1 MLRGSEGSVASGFV
15 VPKREDFVGVA
26 RLAAPVV
33 TVQVGLMLM
42 GVVDTM
48 VVGRVSATALAAVA
62 LGNLYVMTTVSFAFG
77 MLLAVDPLVSQAIG
91 ASDSVGVR
99 RAVQRGLILAVLLTV
114 PVGLALSP
122 GESLFRLLHQSEEM
136 IPLAAAYARLC
147 IPGVLPYLGF
157 FVLRQTLQAMER
169 MRPIVVTIV
178 VANVFN
184 LVADVILV
192 YGWGPIP
199 ALGPIGSAWA
209 TTMGRVLLMVLLV
222 ALAWPKIRDL
232 VRPLDRAAL
241 RFAPLRRMVGL
252 GLPIA
257 VQVQLEFA
265 AFAVIAL
272 LMGGMG
278 TLQMAAHQVT
288 INLASLTFMVP
299 LGVSIASAVRVGHA
313 IGAGDH
319 PAVRRAASAALIC
332 GAGFMTCMAAV
343 LISFPGLL
351 ARAYTDDLDVVALAA
366 LLIPI
371 AGFFQIVDGI
381 QVVSAGVLRGAADT
395 RAPMVINILGFWCI
409 GFPVSLWLGF
419 GLDLGPQGLW
429 WGLVAG
435 LGVVAAFLLLRV
447 RWRIAGDVARV
458 AVDDPGGSPT

>member
-1 MLRGSEGSVASGFV
+1 
-15 VPKREDFVGVA
+15 
-26 RLAAPVV
+26 
-33 TVQVGLMLM
+33 
-42 GVVDTM
+42 
-48 VVGRVSATALAAVA
+48 
-62 LGNLYVMTTVSFAFG
+62 
-77 MLLAVDPLVSQAIG
+77 
-91 ASDSVGVR
+91 
-99 RAVQRGLILAVLLTV
+99 
-114 PVGLALSP
+114 
-122 GESLFRLLHQSEEM
+122 
-136 IPLAAAYARLC
+136 
-147 IPGVLPYLGF
+147 
-157 FVLRQTLQAMER
+157 
-169 MRPIVVTIV
+169 
-178 VANVFN
+178 
-184 LVADVILV
+184 
-192 YGWGPIP
+192 
-199 ALGPIGSAWA
+199 
-209 TTMGRVLLMVLLV
+209 
-222 ALAWPKIRDL
+222 
-232 VRPLDRAAL
+232 
-241 RFAPLRRMVGL
+241 
-252 GLPIA
+252 
-257 VQVQLEFA
+257 
-265 AFAVIAL
+265 
-272 LMGGMG
+272 
-278 TLQMAAHQVT
+278 
-288 INLASLTFMVP
+288 VP